1 MVNMYNRALT
11 SLEVTTNFNAVKSM
25 FGLETV

>member
-11 SLEVTTNFNAVKSM
+11 SLEVTTNFNAVKSR
-25 FGLETV
+25 FGLW